1 MAEIKLSQKE
11 KLVQRFLEILPGF
24 ISWNL
29 ILFPYWG
36 IILIPNAV
44 AYFILAYNIYWFY
57 QSLQIAIVSLIS
69 HTRIQAAMRYDW
81 LKDLKLFPDYQK
93 VKHFVIIPTYKEPL
107 HILERTIGSL
117 EKQTLPRKQILVVVA
132 ME

>member
-1 MAEIKLSQKE
+1 MAEIRLSQKE

-57 QSLQIAIVSLIS
+57 QSLQIAIVKTFDNSWNLI
-69 HTRIQAAMRYDW
+69 
-81 LKDLKLFPDYQK
+81 
-93 VKHFVIIPTYKEPL
+93 
-107 HILERTIGSL
+107 
-117 EKQTLPRKQILVVVA
+117 
-132 ME
+132 